1 MRGSAVFV
9 LAAAF
14 AVAVPAARGQALLTA
29 SRIGDLQAGGG
40 FSYGDADFNQKIM
53 GGTFYASY
61 DIRPHYGVEV
71 DFHQLNTR
79 LSGSQLYERTYEV
92 GGRYLPFKYG
102 IGRMHPYAR
111 GMYGRGV
118 LNFPHSE
125 ANLAYNMFVGGA
137 GVDFNVKPWLNAR
150 VDVEYQRWLSGT
162 LLPNGLTPVVG
173 TAGVAYVFGSHKLK
187 GRQWILSAPKPEK
200 PGKAPKD
207 APSQRQLLPTPAPV
221 QDQPAPPAQSQQP
234 VANAPQ
240 AQ

>member
-1 MRGSAVFV
+1 MAV
-9 LAAAF
+9 L
-14 AVAVPAARGQALLTA
+14 AVAVVITVPAVRGQALLTA
-29 SRIGDLQAGGG
+29 SRVGDLQAGGG
-40 FSYGDADFNQKIM
+40 FSYGDADFNQKIK

-71 DFHQLNTR
+71 DFHQLD
-79 LSGSQLYERTYEV
+79 SSVSQLYERSYEA

-102 IGRMHPYAR
+102 VGRMHPYVR

-125 ANLAYNMFVGGA
+125 ANLAYNMFVGGG

-150 VDVEYQRWLSGT
+150 VDFEYQRWLSGT

-173 TAGVAYVFGSHKLK
+173 TVGAAYVFGSHKLK

-207 APSQRQLLPTPAPV
+207 DPSGRQPLPAPAPV

-234 VANAPQ
+234 AANTPAPQ
-240 AQ
+240 